1 MTHISAPSPSPGA
14 PPPMHPM
21 DPRRGKSLS
30 PAFAAILAWL
40 LGIKPVTRPAITG
53 LAVCSGSVLAATT
66 EHPFHDVHLGGLADL
81 ERNLRGWGDACGADA
96 AVVDGLVDRIR
107 RAGT

>member
-1 MTHISAPSPSPGA
+1 MTDTMTPSPGT

-21 DPRRGKSLS
+21 DPRRGESLS

-40 LGIKPVTRPAITG
+40 IGITPVTRPAITG
-53 LAVCSGSVLAATT
+53 LAVSGDSVLVATSET
-66 EHPFHDVHLGGLADL
+66 PFHDVHVGGLADL

-96 AVVDGLVDRIR
+96 GVVDGLVDRIR